1 MIMAKE
7 IRIVSRL
14 IQYNCVVSAIL
25 LFSAV
30 LIVITSDN
38 FKKNNNDTCLITLNI
53 EVKYK
58 KKIKK

>member
-1 MIMAKE
+1 MIIAKE

-14 IQYNCVVSAIL
+14 IQYKCFVSAIL

-38 FKKNNNDTCLITLNI
+38 LKKNNDTCLITLNI
-53 EVKYK
+53 EVK
-58 KKIKK
+58 

>member
-1 MIMAKE
+1 MIMAKD
-7 IRIVSRL
+7 IRIVPRL
-14 IQYNCVVSAIL
+14 IRYNYVVSAIL